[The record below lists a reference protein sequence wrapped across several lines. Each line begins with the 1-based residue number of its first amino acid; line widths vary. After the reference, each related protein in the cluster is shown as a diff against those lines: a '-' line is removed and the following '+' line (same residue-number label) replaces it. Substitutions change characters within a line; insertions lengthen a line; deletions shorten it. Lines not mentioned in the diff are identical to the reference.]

1 MRSISFLLLFFLS
14 FSLAS
19 QKSHQH
25 IDKCGYEE
33 WLEEYEALNPGYT
46 EMIQKGLRD
55 FRDKKIS
62 EKRSS
67 VFVQIPVHVILV
79 HPPGQAEGTGV
90 NFTVAHVQSQIDVL
104 NQDFGFY
111 NSDAGN
117 TPNQFPAGDTGI
129 QFCLATVDPNG
140 AATDGITR
148 YGTNTNMG
156 NNAGRTE
163 VIAATKWPREDY
175 MNIWSAPNL
184 PFLGLATV
192 PGTGGLPNSNQDFVL
207 VASTTF
213 GGPGYGTN
221 APYNLGR
228 TTTHEVGHW
237 LGLFHI
243 WGNGGCS
250 SDDGIADTPIQSGNN
265 FGCPNHPSPSCG
277 NSGDMFM
284 NYMDYVNDACMFAF
298 SLGQGQYMNTI
309 LSTSR
314 ASLQGSAATA
324 CAFVIPLTL
333 TVLNQQDPNCTDSN
347 DGFILVDAA
356 GGSPNYSYSIDG
368 GPISNSGLFTDLSGG
383 SHFIEVFDAD
393 GLSTDVT
400 VFLNTPLT
408 LVGNAEITAT
418 NPCPNQS
425 IAEITLEVSGGTNPY
440 FFSLNMGSNQQT
452 PTFDELPNGFYTYQI
467 TDENGCSIEGIIEL
481 IGSNDIE
488 ITVDTTQNT
497 TCNGDD
503 DGIIDLSA
511 SGGSGPLSYALGE
524 DDSQEESIFEG
535 LESGD
540 YLIFVTDSLG
550 CFDSVSVTIEE
561 PTEIEVQTDVSNVL
575 CYGNSDGEL
584 NITADGGAGMPF
596 SYNVNGNDEESGD
609 ILSLAVGEYIILATD
624 TLGCMGLDTVSVTQP
639 DSLIAE
645 VGSIED
651 VSCYGID
658 NGSVNILVSGGTSAY
673 KYILGTDTMTS
684 GSFTDLSEGSYS
696 LSVIDANECGV
707 EVLFE
712 IANVPAIQVDVTSEN
727 VTCFGISNGSFTID
741 AANTNGTPMYSLD
754 GGPAQSDNTFAN
766 LSSGDYSVIISDDTG
781 CDAMALVTLTEP
793 NELLLD
799 VEVTA
804 DVLCKG
810 DSDGQAI
817 FNASGGTA
825 PYSYQIDGNN
835 PDPNGLPA
843 GEYNVIVS
851 DDQGCVTQ
859 SSFTISEPDLIL
871 EVSYEVN
878 GPEVTIEGV
887 GGTEPYLYSFDGG
900 DYTSNN
906 NTSASSDVIIASIKD
921 ANNCISTIEIVMSS
935 LSELPDAWEISAFPI
950 PMIDI
955 LNLELNFN
963 KPLNASIQI
972 FDLNGRLVN
981 NILSKNYQ
989 SGENSVKID
998 VSNFAS
1004 SIYIV
1009 KIASAEGYRYIKVTK
1024 M

>member
-14 FSLAS
+14 FTLAS
-19 QKSHQH
+19 QKSHQD
-25 IDKCGYEE
+25 INKCEYEK
-33 WLEEYEALNPGYT
+33 WVEEYEALNPGYT
-46 EMIQKGLRD
+46 EMLQQGLRD

-67 VFVQIPVHVILV
+67 ALVTIPVHVILV

-90 NFTVAHVQSQIDVL
+90 NFTLAHVQSQIDVL

-117 TPNQFPAGDTGI
+117 TPAQFPAGDTGI

-221 APYNLGR
+221 SPYDLGR

-237 LGLFHI
+237 LGLFHV

-250 SDDGIADTPIQSGNN
+250 SDDGISDTPIQSGSN

-298 SLGQGQYMNTI
+298 SLEQGQYMNTI

-333 TVLNQQDPNCTDSN
+333 LVLEQQDPNCSDSN
-347 DGFILVDAA
+347 DGFILVEAS
-356 GGSPNYSYSIDG
+356 GGSPSYSYAIDG
-368 GPISNSGLFTDLSGG
+368 GPITNNALFTDLSGG
-383 SHFIEVFDAD
+383 SHSIEVFDAD
-393 GLSTDVT
+393 GLSTSVT
-400 VFLNTPLT
+400 VFLNTPLP
-408 LVGNAEITAT
+408 LVGDAEITAT

-440 FFSLNMGSNQQT
+440 FFSLNMGSNQQS

-467 TDENGCSIEGIIEL
+467 TDDNGCSLEGIIEL

-488 ITVDTTQNT
+488 ITVDSTQNT

-503 DGIIDLSA
+503 DGLIDLSA
-511 SGGSGPLSYALGE
+511 SGGSGSLSYALGE
-524 DDSQEESIFEG
+524 GDSQEESIFEG

-550 CFDSVSVTIEE
+550 CFDSVAVTIEE
-561 PTEIEVQTDVSNVL
+561 PTQIEVQTDVTDVL
-575 CYGNSDGEL
+575 CYGSSDGEL
-584 NITADGGAGMPF
+584 AITADGGAGVPF
-596 SYNVNGNDEESGD
+596 TYNVNGNDEESGD
-609 ILSLAVGEYIILATD
+609 ISSLAVGEYIILASD
-624 TLGCMGLDTVSVTQP
+624 SLGCVGHDTVSVSQP

-645 VGSIED
+645 IGSIED
-651 VSCYGID
+651 VSCYGVD
-658 NGSVNILVSGGTSAY
+658 NGSVNVLVSGGTSAY
-673 KYILGTDTMTS
+673 KYILDTDTMTS

-696 LSVIDANECGV
+696 ISVIDANECDV

-712 IANVPAIQVDVTSEN
+712 IAYTPVIQVMVISEN
-727 VTCFGISNGSFTID
+727 VTCFGMSNGSFTID
-741 AANTNGTPMYSLD
+741 AANTSGTPMYSLD
-754 GGPAQSDNTFAN
+754 GGPAQSDNTFTD
-766 LSSGDYSVIISDDTG
+766 LPSGDYSVIISDDTG
-781 CDAMALVTLTEP
+781 CDAIALVTLTEP
-793 NELLLD
+793 TQLMLD

-835 PDPNGLPA
+835 SDPSELPA
-843 GEYNVIVS
+843 GEYTVTVMDNL
-851 DDQGCVTQ
+851 GCETQ
-859 SSFTISEPDLIL
+859 ASFTISEPDLIL
-871 EVSYEVN
+871 EVSYEVD
-878 GPEVTIEGV
+878 GSEVIIDGI

-906 NTSASSDVIIASIKD
+906 TTSASSDVIIASIKD
-921 ANNCISTIEIVMSS
+921 ANNCISTIEIVMSN
-935 LSELPDAWEISAFPI
+935 LAELTADWEISAFPI
-950 PMIDI
+950 PMKDI
-955 LNLELNFN
+955 LNLEFNF
-963 KPLNASIQI
+963 KKSLSASIQI
-972 FDLNGRLVN
+972 FDLNGNLIN
-981 NILSKNYQ
+981 NISNRIYQ